1 MLSDLSLQ
9 ISYRTGEDDLLRDFY
24 RPCLVQSVLY
34 RRAVGYFTS
43 SGLAYAAKGLA
54 NLVARGG
61 KMRLIASPYL
71 SDEDINALER
81 AKDNPDKVLKDIV
94 TRSLNDVENLLEGDR
109 LNALSW
115 LAASGALEVKLALRV
130 NEQGRFTRSI
140 YHEKI
145 GIFSDEEDN
154 HVAFT
159 GSANETAGGLIE
171 NFESI
176 KVFRSWGDTEAYTS
190 LIIRDFDSLWENKTS
205 GLQVLNFSET
215 SRELL
220 KRYQTGH
227 RPDPEHELDFEPE
240 TAVVKNDPPT
250 QDRPVQ
256 ALNFGTQ
263 RPLRVY
269 QEEAIQKWFEAS
281 CRGILEMATGAGKT
295 LTALNAINRLAD
307 RGPLAVIISCPYVNL
322 AEQWVRELQGA
333 GIPRPIKAFGGV
345 DKWRVSLQAGMTAL
359 QYGQR
364 RFLPIVVVNRTFL
377 SESFQKLLCPDR
389 VPHLLVADEMHNL
402 GAENLRNR
410 LNPGIQYRLGL
421 SATPERHMD
430 DQGTQALTDYFG
442 KVVFTYDLA
451 QAIRDGNLCKYYYH
465 PILVDLDEEESVE
478 YLELSTQI
486 GKLMARHNRNEPLPQ
501 GLKVLLLKRARIMA
515 SASGKIPALRK
526 VLKDLR
532 DQNRPVI
539 KALFY
544 CGDGQVD
551 DPSDD
556 EGTMRQMDAVIHLLG
571 READLRV
578 ARFSHAEPMA
588 VREQLLTDVKIGRLD
603 GLVAIRCLDEGIDL
617 PDIRMGF
624 LLASSTNPRQF
635 IQRRG
640 RLLRKAEGK
649 DHAEIWDFIV
659 TPPLSGEMDNY
670 NYERLMLMRELR
682 RVQEFCQTAIN
693 SDAAASVLLDLRR
706 RYNLLADL

>member
-1 MLSDLSLQ
+1 MLSDLQLQ

-54 NLVARGG
+54 NLIARGG
-61 KMRLIASPYL
+61 KMRLIASPHL
-71 SDEDINALER
+71 SEDDVDALER
-81 AKDNPDKVLKDIV
+81 AKEKPDQVLKEIV
-94 TRSLNDVENLLEGDR
+94 ARSLNDVENLLQGDR
-109 LNALSW
+109 LNALAW
-115 LAASGALEVKLALRV
+115 LAASGALEVKLALTID
-130 NEQGRFTRSI
+130 EQGRFTGSI

-145 GIFSDEEDN
+145 GIFTDEGGN
-154 HVAFT
+154 NVAFT
-159 GSANETAGGLIE
+159 GSANETVGGLIA

-176 KVFRSWGDTEAYTS
+176 MVFRSWGETEHYVS
-190 LIIRDFDSLWENKTS
+190 EISKNFDALWDNTTPR
-205 GLQVLNFSET
+205 LRILDFSET

-220 KRYQTGH
+220 RPYQRSQ
-227 RPDPEHELDFEPE
+227 RPDPEQEIIIDQE
-240 TAVVKNDPPT
+240 TPVVKQSPPHLD
-250 QDRPVQ
+250 QPVQ
-256 ALNFGTQ
+256 ALNLGTQ
-263 RPLRVY
+263 RPLRPY
-269 QEEAIQKWFEAS
+269 QEEAIQKWFEAG
-281 CRGILEMATGAGKT
+281 CRGILEMATGSGKT

-307 RGPLAVIISCPYVNL
+307 RGPLIVIISCPYVNL
-322 AEQWVRELQGA
+322 AEQWAREIKNA
-333 GIPRPIKAFGGV
+333 GIVRPIKAYGSLE
-345 DKWRVSLQAGMTAL
+345 KWRKELLAEITAL
-359 QYGQR
+359 QFGYR
-364 RFLPIVVVNRTFL
+364 KFLPIIVVNRTFL
-377 SESFQKLLCPDR
+377 GDSFQNLLCPNR

-402 GAENLRNR
+402 GAENLRKR
-410 LNPGIQYRLGL
+410 LNPSIQYRLGL

-430 DQGTQALTDYFG
+430 EDGTQALTDYFG
-442 KVVFTYDLA
+442 KVVFTYDLER
-451 QAIRDGNLCKYYYH
+451 AIRDGNLCKYYYY
-465 PILVDLDEEESVE
+465 PILVDLDGEESVE

-501 GLKVLLLKRARIMA
+501 SLKILLLKRARIMA

-526 VLKDLR
+526 TLKDLS
-532 DQNRPVI
+532 DNNQLVN

-551 DPSDD
+551 DPQDD
-556 EGTMRQMDAVIHLLG
+556 DGMVRQMDAVIQLLG

-578 ARFSHAEPMA
+578 RRFTHTETMA
-588 VREQLLTDVKIGRLD
+588 QRELLLGDVNTGRLD

-640 RLLRKAEGK
+640 RLLRKAKGK
-649 DHAEIWDFIV
+649 THAEIWDFII
-659 TPPLSGEMDNY
+659 TPPPTGEDDNY
-670 NYERLMLMRELR
+670 NYERSMLNRELK

-693 SDAAASVLLDLRR
+693 AESASNVLLPLKR
-706 RYNLLADL
+706 RYSLFSTF